1 MGRLILVAVVLA
13 SGLTPAAQV
22 GQHRAAQADGVVGLL
37 SGLEAAL
44 VSGQPDDVT
53 ALTAADL
60 STDARSLLF
69 SAVQAGPAISA
80 AVRERGRRVV
90 GDTYEVLAEVFVDR
104 GHVGRVST
112 WQLVVRPIVEQPER
126 FELVGLRELSAI
138 DNLLKLALEPDV
150 QYSLDDFTITATDV
164 TLTMR
169 SGSAFV
175 AHSPLGV
182 TGLVLRGRGQ
192 IRFAPPD
199 PAEQGQLE
207 IFAGRPEYISDVD
220 EAFIRIN
227 STEFELRV
235 AGQGLTRVPVDAR
248 ELGRA
253 RSIFDEMAPRTFS
266 LDLNDLTP
274 DRWSIEPAYGS
285 MVIESKTK
293 RHGWLTYARTPSDA
307 EDVVF
312 FDRDNVRNLSVYASE
327 ALQARRGS
335 RFYSEDDKAAFDV
348 ERYELDLTFDPEREW
363 ISGRGRLQVRIKP
376 PGANTLTLRMAS
388 SLNVASVTSPTF
400 GRLLTLR
407 VVNQNNV
414 LVSLPSFVMPGT
426 ELTLDVQYS
435 GHLPPQSLDREAIQ
449 VSQSPFQEPPQI
461 ILDPEPRFMYS
472 NRSLWYPQGAVT
484 DFATASM
491 RLSVPSE
498 YQIVA
503 SGSPRGSWLDEVE
516 PPETKGGE
524 PRSMRTVEYVADR
537 PARYLS
543 VVISRFVPV
552 ARTRVA
558 VPAVAPP
565 EGGSVAGLSPEGTP
579 GVDIEIVSTP
589 RMAGRNRNTPER
601 VRRMI
606 EFYAGII
613 GEAPY
618 PDFTLAA
625 VDDNL
630 PGGHSPAFFA
640 VLHQPLPSTPYQ
652 WSQDPVWFGNYP
664 RLFLAH
670 EVAHQWWGQ
679 AIGWKN
685 YHEQWLSEGLS
696 QYFAVLYAEADRGP
710 DLLRDLLSNMRESA
724 ERESDKGP
732 IYLGYRVGHIKGE
745 SRVFRS
751 IIYNKSAVVLHMLR
765 ELIGDEAFFDGL
777 RQFYGEYRFRKAGTD
792 DLRRALEATS
802 GMPLE
807 RFFDRWV
814 LGSDLPRVRV
824 ESHIAEDRLSAT
836 VRITQTGQL
845 FDLPLRLTV
854 QYLDGT
860 TETLIVPVTTMKA
873 EVPVSA
879 DRTIRRISVD
889 DSLTLGDIRN

>member
-1 MGRLILVAVVLA
+1 
-13 SGLTPAAQV
+13 
-22 GQHRAAQADGVVGLL
+22 
-37 SGLEAAL
+37 
-44 VSGQPDDVT
+44 
-53 ALTAADL
+53 
-60 STDARSLLF
+60 
-69 SAVQAGPAISA
+69 
-80 AVRERGRRVV
+80 
-90 GDTYEVLAEVFVDR
+90 
-104 GHVGRVST
+104 
-112 WQLVVRPIVEQPER
+112 
-126 FELVGLRELSAI
+126 
-138 DNLLKLALEPDV
+138 
-150 QYSLDDFTITATDV
+150 
-164 TLTMR
+164 
-169 SGSAFV
+169 
-175 AHSPLGV
+175 
-182 TGLVLRGRGQ
+182 
-192 IRFAPPD
+192 
-199 PAEQGQLE
+199 
-207 IFAGRPEYISDVD
+207 
-220 EAFIRIN
+220 
-227 STEFELRV
+227 
-235 AGQGLTRVPVDAR
+235 
-248 ELGRA
+248 
-253 RSIFDEMAPRTFS
+253 
-266 LDLNDLTP
+266 
-274 DRWSIEPAYGS
+274 
-285 MVIESKTK
+285 
-293 RHGWLTYARTPSDA
+293 
-307 EDVVF
+307 
-312 FDRDNVRNLSVYASE
+312 
-327 ALQARRGS
+327 
-335 RFYSEDDKAAFDV
+335 
-348 ERYELDLTFDPEREW
+348 
-363 ISGRGRLQVRIKP
+363 
-376 PGANTLTLRMAS
+376 
-388 SLNVASVTSPTF
+388 
-400 GRLLTLR
+400 
-407 VVNQNNV
+407 
-414 LVSLPSFVMPGT
+414 
-426 ELTLDVQYS
+426 
-435 GHLPPQSLDREAIQ
+435 
-449 VSQSPFQEPPQI
+449 
-461 ILDPEPRFMYS
+461 
-472 NRSLWYPQGAVT
+472 
-484 DFATASM
+484 
-491 RLSVPSE
+491 
-498 YQIVA
+498 
-503 SGSPRGSWLDEVE
+503 
-516 PPETKGGE
+516 
-524 PRSMRTVEYVADR
+524 
-537 PARYLS
+537 

-696 QYFAVLYAEADRGP
+696 QYFAVLYAESDRGP

-765 ELIGDEAFFDGL
+765 DLIGDEAFFDGL

-836 VRITQTGQL
+836 VRITQTGPL